1 MYLFIY
7 LVFTFINTNVTT
19 LHIFYAAKPDITNYV
34 KFQGLRDDV
43 MTLMLP
49 AERRQEED
57 GAEQMNELRAD
68 ERMNRPADRQRLT
81 LTSRCDT
88 SDRLQAEKK
97 KKMKKKMKQQQSA
110 KLSL

>member
-1 MYLFIY
+1 MKTSPLYI
-7 LVFTFINTNVTT
+7 IS
-19 LHIFYAAKPDITNYV
+19 IAAKPDVRKHHITKYV
-34 KFQGLRDDV
+34 KIQRLRDDV
-43 MTLMLP
+43 DALMLP
-49 AERRQEED
+49 AERRRRQEED

-68 ERMNRPADRQRLT
+68 DRMNRPAERQRLS

-97 KKMKKKMKQQQSA
+97 KKMKKKTGQQKSA

>member
-1 MYLFIY
+1 MYKS
-7 LVFTFINTNVTT
+7 INTNVTT
-19 LHIFYAAKPDITNYV
+19 QHIFYAANPDVRKHYFTKYV

-43 MTLMLP
+43 VTLMLP

-68 ERMNRPADRQRLT
+68 GRMNRPAQRQRLT

-88 SDRLQAEKK
+88 SDKLQAEKK
-97 KKMKKKMKQQQSA
+97 KKKRMKKKTGRQQSA
-110 KLSL
+110 QLSL